1 MLSRSSALNSGA
13 VSATAAV
20 GNIPTAI
27 IKQSRILN
35 IDFLILS
42 SFTWFFRI
50 QVNKF
55 YGNYTKSSIVDINSQ
70 NSGGVATLRISFFF
84 RKSKPA

>member
-70 NSGGVATLRISFFF
+70 NSGGG
-84 RKSKPA
+84 